1 MCCSVWNI
9 TRHVKP
15 FLGHVQQSHSV
26 MHVLQR
32 VVVRLQCVAVC
43 CRVLQI
49 TKQVTPSSGHSKQSY
64 NLQIHSWS
72 RLRKIEASSS
82 AHSSP
87 DVKFVPHSIS
97 LSDTDHDAYIEF
109 EDRKI
114 ELSSRV
120 VECKFVTHS
129 TSLMNAVGDS
139 VPRCVYVS
147 FNAHLHNTACIQV
160 FLNRYTHIYITFL
173 R

>member
-1 MCCSVWNI
+1 VCCSVWNI

-97 LSDTDHDAYIEF
+97 LSDTDHDAYTEF

-139 VPRCVYVS
+139 CTSVCVCVIQCTR
-147 FNAHLHNTACIQV
+147 HNTVYIQV
-160 FLNRYTHIYITFL
+160 FLTRYIHMYITFL